1 VSLATKLKTFNR
13 LELAS
18 IAFYA
23 ITGIILLA
31 FLPLTGFPPHI
42 GFLGIL
48 SLITAYSLFTKRAW
62 APWLVAILFVVATV
76 FSLYTLYST
85 GFSNALTGISMI
97 AYAVLTWVFTAYIIL
112 KTKQLET

>member
-1 VSLATKLKTFNR
+1 VSLLTKLKTFNR

-23 ITGIILLA
+23 ISGIILLA

-48 SLITAYSLFTKRAW
+48 SLITAYSLFIKRAW
-62 APWLVAILFVVATV
+62 TPWLVAILFAAATV
-76 FSLYTLYST
+76 FSLYTLYSS
-85 GFSNALTGISMI
+85 GFSNALIGISMI
-97 AYAVLTWVFTAYIIL
+97 AYTVLTWIFTAYIIL
-112 KTKQLET
+112 KRKPLTT